1 MSAMIFILTPLGY
14 SNIKRLP
21 AHLLPA
27 IIALLL
33 AAATVGL
40 SIASGKTGPCQA
52 RRSVPNIVF
61 ILADDMGWRDAG
73 CYGSTF
79 YETPNI
85 DRLAKQ
91 GMRFTSAYAA
101 CPVCSPTRASIM
113 TGKYPARLGT
123 TDYFGAPQPDT
134 VQRHWTRNKPLLPAP
149 YLDHLPLGETTIAKA
164 LKQGGY
170 STFFAG
176 KWHSGGKGYW
186 PEDHGFDI
194 NIGGWTAG
202 MPSSYFSPYKNPK
215 LPDGPRGEHLDDRL
229 AAESVRFLEH
239 VGNKPFLLYHAFYSV
254 HIPLQ
259 AKQDLIVK
267 YEAKRKGLNRD
278 GPLFR
283 PEGDRQARQV
293 QEHAVYA
300 AMIETMDRSLGQLL
314 DALDRLGL
322 AENTV
327 VFFMSDNG
335 GLSTAEGAPTS
346 NLPLRAGKGWLY
358 EGGIRE
364 PMIVKWPGIIEPGS
378 VSNVPVISTDFYP
391 TILEMAGLPLRT
403 RQHLDGVSL
412 VPLLRRSGSTDERAL
427 YWHYPHYGNQGGSP
441 ASAVRVGDWK
451 LIEFFEDRRLELY
464 NLKDDLGE
472 RHNLLAAQPKKAA
485 ELHEKLRAWRSAV
498 GARLPTPNSNRKVD
512 GREGVDGLSY
522 VADD

>member
-1 MSAMIFILTPLGY
+1 MTMLAVAACNPNSSRAA
-14 SNIKRLP
+14 NP
-21 AHLLPA
+21 ARQ
-27 IIALLL
+27 
-33 AAATVGL
+33 
-40 SIASGKTGPCQA
+40 SS
-52 RRSVPNIVF
+52 RRPNFVF
-61 ILADDMGWRDAG
+61 FLADDMGWRDAG

-91 GMRFTSAYAA
+91 GMRFADAYAA

-134 VQRHWTRNKPLLPAP
+134 VSRHWTRNKPLLPAP
-149 YLDHLPLGETTIAKA
+149 YLDHLPLEEATVAKA
-164 LKQGGY
+164 LRQGGY
-170 STFFAG
+170 STYFAG
-176 KWHSGGKGYW
+176 KWHLGGRGYW
-186 PEDHGFDI
+186 PEDQGFDI
-194 NIGGWTAG
+194 NIGGWAAG

-215 LPDGPRGEHLDDRL
+215 LPDGPKGEHLDDRL
-229 AAESVRFLEH
+229 AAESIKFLQH
-239 VGNKPFLLYHAFYSV
+239 VGREPFLLYHAFYSV

-259 AKQDLIVK
+259 AKQDLIGK
-267 YEAKRKGLNRD
+267 YEAKREQVTNE

-300 AMIETMDRSLGQLL
+300 AMIETMDRSVGRIL

-322 AENTV
+322 ADSTV

-364 PMIVKWPGIIEPGS
+364 PMIVKWPGVTRAGS
-378 VSNVPVISTDFYP
+378 TSNTPVISTDFYP
-391 TILEMAGLPLRT
+391 TMLEMAGLPAKPE
-403 RQHLDGVSL
+403 QHVDGVSL
-412 VPLLRRSGSTDERAL
+412 VPLLRQTGSTVARAI

-441 ASAVRVGDWK
+441 GSAVRIGDWK
-451 LIEFFEDRRLELY
+451 LIEFFEDHRLELY
-464 NLKDDLGE
+464 NLKNDLGE
-472 RHNLLAAQPKKAA
+472 QHNLAVEQGKRAAG
-485 ELHEKLRAWRSAV
+485 LHEKLKAWRAAV
-498 GARLPTPNSNRKVD
+498 GARMPSPNPNRQVG
-512 GREGVDGLSY
+512 GRESESILSF